1 MDTDQKI
8 LVIGSNSFSGASFV
22 DHVLDLGF
30 DVMGIS
36 RSQEP
41 DPVFLPYKWKQRRNS
56 NFVFFRHDL
65 NTGFEEIR
73 NLILSFRPGYIVNFA
88 AQGMVAQSWENPEQW
103 FATNTMAHIRLHQF
117 LKDCSFLKK
126 YVHISTPEVYGSC
139 EGYIKENTWYNPST
153 PYAVSKAATDMS
165 LMTFFKTYGFPVIFI
180 RSANVY
186 GPGQLLY
193 RIIPKASL
201 FFLMG
206 RPIELHG
213 GGMSTR
219 SFIHIKD
226 VCRGT
231 AKAMLEAKPGNIYH
245 FASRE
250 ALSVR
255 ALVEMMATLTNRP
268 FSEYVQDVEDRA
280 GKDSAYLLDCTKAKA
295 DLGWENTIHLEEGLM
310 DTVEW
315 IQRNMDTLIRQPFD
329 YHHKP

>member
-1 MDTDQKI
+1 MNTDQKI
-8 LVIGSNSFSGASFV
+8 LVIGSNSFSGASFI

-30 DVMGIS
+30 EVMGIS

-41 DPVFLPYKWKQRRNS
+41 DPVFLPYKWKQHRHS
-56 NFVFFRHDL
+56 GFMFFQHDL
-65 NTGFEEIR
+65 NTGFEEIK
-73 NLILSFRPGYIVNFA
+73 NHILSFRPGYIINFA

-103 FATNTMAHIRLHQF
+103 FATNTLAHIRLHQF
-117 LKDCSFLKK
+117 LKECSFLKK

-139 EGYIKENTWYNPST
+139 AGYIKENTGYHPST

-193 RIIPKASL
+193 RIIPRASL

-213 GGMSTR
+213 GGTSSR

-231 AKAMLEAKPGNIYH
+231 AKAMLDAEPGNIYH
-245 FASRE
+245 FASKE
-250 ALSVR
+250 SLSIRV
-255 ALVEMMATLTNRP
+255 LVEMIATLTNRP
-268 FSEYVQDVEDRA
+268 FSEYVQEVEDRT
-280 GKDSAYLLDCTKAKA
+280 GKDSAYLLDCTKART
-295 DLGWENTIHLEEGLM
+295 DLGWESTIHLEEGL
-310 DTVEW
+310 TGTIEW
-315 IQRNMDTLIRQPFD
+315 IKKNMDTLIHQPFD